1 MLWLSLLGLQFPRS
15 MEASLYINTL
25 VGEGSLGDIVGIT
38 VFRVQGALTC
48 TPGLFFVMLANV
60 PDYLG
65 C

>member
-1 MLWLSLLGLQFPRS
+1 MLWLSLLGLQHPRS

-38 VFRVQGALTC
+38 VQGALAC
-48 TPGLFFVMLANV
+48 TPGLLFVMLANA
-60 PDYLG
+60 PDHHG